1 MDLLD
6 VGRIVAGLAL
16 LVLGG
21 ELLVRGASALAR
33 RVGIS
38 SLVVGLTVVS
48 AATSAPELAVTVGA
62 VLRDEPGLAVGNV
75 VGSNIVNVLLILGL
89 SALVIPLAVKQ
100 RLVRFDLPW
109 MVVLSIGLLLVS
121 LDGRIGAVDGV
132 VLLSA
137 VVLHTVLTVV
147 LSRRGPRVPAA
158 APPGVPGA
166 RDGGDDDDI
175 GTDDTGTDD
184 RGTENEP
191 PPASVPRSVLL
202 VVLGIAL
209 LVAGASLLVDG
220 AVNIATSLGV
230 SSLVVGLTV
239 VAVGTSLPEL
249 ATSVIAVRRGERD
262 LAVGNVVGSN
272 IFNIGVVLGL
282 PALISPEGIP
292 VSGAAVALDMPVM
305 LAAAVALLPIA
316 FTGFAVARWEGAL
329 FVALYAAYTGYV
341 VLAATEH
348 DALEGFTWTMAWFVL
363 PLVAL
368 TLAVFTA
375 YEIGLRRGRREP
387 VRSP

>member
-6 VGRIVAGLAL
+6 VGRIVVGLVL
-16 LVLGG
+16 LVGGG

-100 RLVRFDLPW
+100 RLVRFDLPL
-109 MVVLSIGLLLVS
+109 MVFLSIGMLLVS
-121 LDGRIGAVDGV
+121 LDGRIGALDGV
-132 VLLSA
+132 LLLSA
-137 VVLHTVLTVV
+137 VVVHTVLTVV
-147 LSRRGPRVPAA
+147 LSRRGAPAPVA
-158 APPGVPGA
+158 APPG
-166 RDGGDDDDI
+166 DGSAGDSGDGDMGD
-175 GTDDTGTDD
+175 GDAEDV
-184 RGTENEP
+184 RPEAEP

-209 LVAGASLLVDG
+209 LVAGATLLVDG
-220 AVNIATSLGV
+220 AVSIATSLGV

-282 PALISPEGIP
+282 PALIARDGIP
-292 VSGAAVALDMPVM
+292 VADAAVALDIPVM

-329 FVALYAAYTGYV
+329 FVGLYAAYTAYV

-348 DALEGFTWTMAWFVL
+348 DALGGFTWTMAWFVL
-363 PLVAL
+363 PLVVL
-368 TLAVFTA
+368 TLAAFTA

-387 VRSP
+387 AGSP

>member
-89 SALVIPLAVKQ
+89 SALVVPLAVKQ

-132 VLLSA
+132 VLLAA

-147 LSRRGPRVPAA
+147 
-158 APPGVPGA
+158 
-166 RDGGDDDDI
+166 I
-175 GTDDTGTDD
+175 GTAGAEDV
-184 RGTENEP
+184 RTEEEP

-209 LVAGASLLVDG
+209 LVAGATLLVEG
-220 AVNIATSLGV
+220 AVSIATSLGV

-282 PALISPEGIP
+282 PALISPGGIP
-292 VSGAAVALDMPVM
+292 VSGAAVALDIPVM

-329 FVALYAAYTGYV
+329 FVALYVAYTGYV

-375 YEIGLRRGRREP
+375 YEIGLHRGRRDP
-387 VRSP
+387 LRSP

>member
-89 SALVIPLAVKQ
+89 SALVVPLAVKQ

-132 VLLSA
+132 VLLAA

-147 LSRRGPRVPAA
+147 IGRRGAPVPAA
-158 APPGVPGA
+158 APSG
-166 RDGGDDDDI
+166 
-175 GTDDTGTDD
+175 D
-184 RGTENEP
+184 RGAGGGCGGAEDAGTEEEP

-209 LVAGASLLVDG
+209 LVAGATLLVEG
-220 AVNIATSLGV
+220 AVSIATSLGV

-282 PALISPEGIP
+282 PALISPGGIP
-292 VSGAAVALDMPVM
+292 VSGAAVALDIPVM

-375 YEIGLRRGRREP
+375 YEVGLHRGRRDP
-387 VRSP
+387 LRSP

>member
-89 SALVIPLAVKQ
+89 SALVVPLAVKQ

-132 VLLSA
+132 VLLAA

-147 LSRRGPRVPAA
+147 IGRRGAPVPAA
-158 APPGVPGA
+158 APSG
-166 RDGGDDDDI
+166 
-175 GTDDTGTDD
+175 D
-184 RGTENEP
+184 RGAGGGTGGAEDAGTEEEP

-209 LVAGASLLVDG
+209 LVAGATLLVEG
-220 AVNIATSLGV
+220 AVSIATSLGV

-282 PALISPEGIP
+282 PALISPGGIP
-292 VSGAAVALDMPVM
+292 VSGAAVALDIPVM

-375 YEIGLRRGRREP
+375 YEIGLHRGRRDP
-387 VRSP
+387 LRSP

>member
-6 VGRIVAGLAL
+6 VGRIVVGLVL
-16 LVLGG
+16 LVGGG

-48 AATSAPELAVTVGA
+48 AATSAPELAVAVGA

-89 SALVIPLAVKQ
+89 SALVVPLAVRQ

-132 VLLSA
+132 LLLSA
-137 VVLHTVLTVV
+137 VVVHTVLTVV
-147 LSRRGPRVPAA
+147 LSRRGARVPAA
-158 APPGVPGA
+158 APPGDRGA
-166 RDGGDDDDI
+166 RDDSDDDGGDGGGQDV
-175 GTDDTGTDD
+175 
-184 RGTENEP
+184 RGEEEP
-191 PPASVPRSVLL
+191 TPASVPRSVLL

-209 LVAGASLLVDG
+209 LVAGATLLVDG

-272 IFNIGVVLGL
+272 IFNIGMVLGL
-282 PALISPEGIP
+282 PALISRDGIP
-292 VSGAAVALDMPVM
+292 VAGAAVAFDIPVM

-316 FTGFAVARWEGAL
+316 FTGFVVARWEGAL

-363 PLVAL
+363 PLVVL
-368 TLAVFTA
+368 TLVVFTA
-375 YEIGLRRGRREP
+375 YEFGLRRGRRES